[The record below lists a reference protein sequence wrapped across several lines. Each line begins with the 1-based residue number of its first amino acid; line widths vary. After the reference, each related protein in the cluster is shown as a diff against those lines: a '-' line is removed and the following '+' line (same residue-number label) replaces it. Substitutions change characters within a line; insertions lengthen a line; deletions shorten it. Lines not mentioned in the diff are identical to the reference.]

1 MITETSNDNTSS
13 MKVFSDGPP
22 NARTIRVS
30 EIFGPTIQGEGALTG
45 LPTVFVR
52 MGGCDYRCSWC
63 DTLYAVDSSFRDQ
76 WKPMSPTAIMSEI
89 ASLSGGKPLLVS
101 LSGGNPAIQPL
112 GALIDLGHE
121 QGYRFALET
130 QGSVVKD
137 WFSKL
142 DNLTLSPKPPS
153 SEMETDWDLLANCVA
168 AAGSDTETIMKVV
181 VFDDRDYAYAKEVH
195 RRFPRLRMYLQ
206 PGNHT
211 PGTVKETEPTIDM
224 SGVMDRMRWLIDKVV
239 DDEWYDATVLP
250 QLHVLIWG
258 NERGV

>member
-1 MITETSNDNTSS
+1 MIASISNDNASEIKPS
-13 MKVFSDGPP
+13 ANELP
-22 NARTIRVS
+22 NTRTIRVS
-30 EIFGPTIQGEGALTG
+30 EIFGPTIQGEGSLTG
-45 LPTVFVR
+45 VPTVFVR

-76 WKPMSPTAIMSEI
+76 WKPMSPAAIMEEV

-112 GALIDLGHE
+112 GGLIEIGQE

-153 SEMETDWDLLANCVA
+153 SEMETDWELLADCVA
-168 AAGSDTETIMKVV
+168 AAGPDTETVLKVV
-181 VFDDRDYAYAKEVH
+181 VFDDIDYAYAKEVH
-195 RRFPRLRMYLQ
+195 HRHPQLRIYLQ

-211 PGTVKETEPTIDM
+211 PGTIEETEPTIDI
-224 SGVMDRMRWLIDKVV
+224 SGVMDRMRWLVDKVV
-239 DDEWYDATVLP
+239 EDGWYDATVLP